1 MVFRHQLVQHSTG
14 STGLSQPNRNFQVPE
29 MRFDLRRPS
38 SSYSN
43 SLFSRFNQRELDIM
57 GMYVYIYITIHVY
70 IYIRLYIYIYM
81 HNSIYIYIH
90 DNYIY
95 NTLLYMEHHMS
106 EYIEYLNHR
115 TNWASYTIAMLNN
128 QRVSKRTKMLFMMY
142 VWFVKFDHI
151 KYLI

>member
-1 MVFRHQLVQHSTG
+1 M
-14 STGLSQPNRNFQVPE
+14 
-29 MRFDLRRPS
+29 
-38 SSYSN
+38 
-43 SLFSRFNQRELDIM
+43 
-57 GMYVYIYITIHVY
+57 
-70 IYIRLYIYIYM
+70 YIYIYDYTY
-81 HNSIYIYIH
+81 IYAQFYIYIH

-115 TNWASYTIAMLNN
+115 TNWAIYTIAMLNN